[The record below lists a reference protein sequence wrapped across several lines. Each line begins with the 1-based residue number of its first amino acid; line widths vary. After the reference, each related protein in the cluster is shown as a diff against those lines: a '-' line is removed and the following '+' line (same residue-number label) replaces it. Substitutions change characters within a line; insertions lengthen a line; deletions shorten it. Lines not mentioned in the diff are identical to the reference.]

1 MTIFKIYLKKF
12 MATKLS
18 KPIKNY
24 LTDFGLNDKEIE
36 LYMTLLKTGPSTIMD
51 LSRES
56 GIKRSTTHNNV
67 EELIKKGLVSQT
79 NYGERR
85 MVVAEDPGKLQFLME
100 QKKWDL
106 KKLEENM
113 PDIVSLIKEN
123 VPQTNQN
130 GQVQMK
136 YYMGK
141 KNVEYIYQ
149 LILNA
154 NKIYS
159 FVNVEPIKRIFPENF
174 ELFKVALKKNENM
187 EMWEILQDPSNK
199 TETTNVVH
207 ERYHYAYVPEGVSL
221 SDFDFIIF
229 DDNVAMINVEESNP
243 IAILIESSSMAEG
256 LKAIHKIIWKVLAQE
271 VK

>member
-1 MTIFKIYLKKF
+1 MTIFKIYLKNS

-123 VPQTNQN
+123 VPETEKGNEVTVRYYI
-130 GQVQMK
+130 GEKEVK
-136 YYMGK
+136 YVYGLSLK
-141 KNVEYIYQ
+141 AEKV
-149 LILNA
+149 
-154 NKIYS
+154 YS
-159 FVNVEPIKRIFPENF
+159 FVNLDNYYEVFPNTD
-174 ELFKVALKKNENM
+174 ELFVKALEENPKR
-187 EMWEILQDPSNK
+187 EVWDIAVDTPLARKIGKSHGRYYCKFIDPSK
-199 TETTNVVH
+199 LFTVVD
-207 ERYHYAYVPEGVSL
+207 L
-221 SDFDFIIF
+221 LIF
-229 DDNVAMINVEESNP
+229 DNNL
-243 IAILIESSSMAEG
+243 AIIQLEPGNTSATLIVSDQISKSLTSLHQSFWG
-256 LKAIHKIIWKVLAQE
+256 LLPSQ
-271 VK
+271 